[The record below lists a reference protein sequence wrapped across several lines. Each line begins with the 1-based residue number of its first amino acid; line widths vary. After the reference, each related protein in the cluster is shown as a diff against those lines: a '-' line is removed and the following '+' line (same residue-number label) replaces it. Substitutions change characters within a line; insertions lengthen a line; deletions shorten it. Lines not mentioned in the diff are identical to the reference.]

1 MDAQSI
7 SIATVVRSELINLD
21 GVTKFSPNRR
31 FATVYSE
38 GSPLDSLFFLES
50 GLVKIHKRGDDN
62 KEIILQIISA
72 GELFGE
78 QALGTEASRS
88 IAAEVLQEG
97 VIYIIPRDLFLR
109 VCDQH
114 PELWREISSLLT
126 TRKRQLEKKIELLC
140 LRDVEYRILYYM
152 AELARMF
159 GATRE
164 WSRIFDP
171 ALAGR
176 TGQPDWRHTRNHLYH
191 PERLGSQR
199 GDPVGPPPVDC
210 PFHRPGAGSGQ
221 PAHPGR
227 QGILSSVSEPRDA

>member
-1 MDAQSI
+1 MGAQYL
-7 SIATVVRSELINLD
+7 SIAAVVRSELITLD

-31 FATVYSE
+31 FAAVYSE

-62 KEIILQIISA
+62 KEIILQIVTA

-78 QALGTEASRS
+78 QALGGEVSRS

-97 VIYIIPRDLFLR
+97 VIYVIPRDIFLR
-109 VCDQH
+109 VCDEH
-114 PELWREISSLLT
+114 PELWREISGMLT

-152 AELARMF
+152 ADLAKTFGAKANGAEYSIPLSQSELASLI

-164 WSRIFDP
+164 TTSTT
-171 ALAGR
+171 L
-176 TGQPDWRHTRNHLYH
+176 NHLARKGVI
-191 PERLGSQR
+191 RLGRRQLIVPSIDGVLEAANQR
-199 GDPVGPPPVDC
+199 
-210 PFHRPGAGSGQ
+210 AQ
-221 PAHPGR
+221 AAK
-227 QGILSSVSEPRDA
+227 VS